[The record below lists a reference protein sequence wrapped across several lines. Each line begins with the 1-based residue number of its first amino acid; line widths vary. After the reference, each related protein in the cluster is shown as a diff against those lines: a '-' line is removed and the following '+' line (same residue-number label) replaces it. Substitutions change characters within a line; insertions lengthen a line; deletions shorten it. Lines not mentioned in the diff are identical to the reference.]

1 MVVILIPAYKPD
13 EGMLALLNALIAQ
26 KLYAGIVVVDD
37 GSGSDYRPIFEA
49 AEQMEGVVV
58 VRHAVNQ
65 GKGRALKTGFN
76 AIMNQ
81 WPEAAVI
88 TADADGQHTP
98 RDIARLA
105 DELDASDGK
114 TIVLGKRGFGKGT
127 PAKSLMGNTITRYVF
142 ALSTG
147 KMIYDT
153 QTGLRG
159 IPASL
164 LPEMMHIP
172 GERYEYEMNMLL
184 QCVREGV
191 AFKELE
197 IETVYLNNN
206 ASSHFHP
213 VRDAMLVFSRVLSFA
228 ASSLICFAVDY
239 GMYAVLLELAHLA
252 PGFAQI
258 GARVVSSILNFFINR
273 NLVFRTNNGS
283 FAKQLVGYYALVLLV
298 MGLSFVGVEF
308 GTGTLH
314 GNDYVVKIIVD
325 ILLSVVSFLG
335 QRLLVFRPNRSAQ
348 KAQKA

>member
-26 KLYAGIVVVDD
+26 KRYAGIVVVDD

-127 PAKSLMGNTITRYVF
+127 PAKSLMGNTITRHVF

-184 QCVREGV
+184 QCV
-191 AFKELE
+191 
-197 IETVYLNNN
+197 
-206 ASSHFHP
+206 
-213 VRDAMLVFSRVLSFA
+213 
-228 ASSLICFAVDY
+228 
-239 GMYAVLLELAHLA
+239 
-252 PGFAQI
+252 
-258 GARVVSSILNFFINR
+258 
-273 NLVFRTNNGS
+273 
-283 FAKQLVGYYALVLLV
+283 
-298 MGLSFVGVEF
+298 
-308 GTGTLH
+308 
-314 GNDYVVKIIVD
+314 
-325 ILLSVVSFLG
+325 
-335 QRLLVFRPNRSAQ
+335 
-348 KAQKA
+348 

>member
-1 MVVILIPAYKPD
+1 
-13 EGMLALLNALIAQ
+13 
-26 KLYAGIVVVDD
+26 
-37 GSGSDYRPIFEA
+37 
-49 AEQMEGVVV
+49 
-58 VRHAVNQ
+58 
-65 GKGRALKTGFN
+65 
-76 AIMNQ
+76 
-81 WPEAAVI
+81 
-88 TADADGQHTP
+88 
-98 RDIARLA
+98 
-105 DELDASDGK
+105 
-114 TIVLGKRGFGKGT
+114 
-127 PAKSLMGNTITRYVF
+127 
-142 ALSTG
+142 
-147 KMIYDT
+147 
-153 QTGLRG
+153 
-159 IPASL
+159 
-164 LPEMMHIP
+164 
-172 GERYEYEMNMLL
+172 MLL

-348 KAQKA
+348 KVQKA

>member
-26 KLYAGIVVVDD
+26 KRYAGIVVVDD
-37 GSGSDYRPIFEA
+37 GSGLDYRPIFEA
-49 AEQMEGVVV
+49 AEQMAGVVV

-98 RDIARLA
+98 RDI
-105 DELDASDGK
+105 
-114 TIVLGKRGFGKGT
+114 GKGT